1 MEKIKVM
8 LVDDQ
13 TLFVES
19 LRLVLETRAEDIVVV
34 GVALNGKI
42 AVELAERELPD
53 VVLMDVRMP
62 ELDGVE
68 STRALKEKFPQM
80 KVVMLTTFDD
90 DEYVVKALHLGAE
103 GYLLKDVPPQDIILA
118 VRTVYQG
125 GVLIAPQVASK
136 LANRLFQL
144 DYGHSDRFSG
154 AAGDPAWLKL
164 LNDREKDILWLLSKG
179 YDNKEIAARLYLAE
193 QTVKNYVSVIYDKM
207 GVRDRVQASRLA
219 AEADLG

>member
-19 LRLVLETRAEDIVVV
+19 LRLVLETRAEDIAVV
-34 GVALNGKI
+34 GVALNGKS
-42 AVELAERELPD
+42 ALQLAETELPD

-144 DYGHSDRFSG
+144 DYGHPDRFS
-154 AAGDPAWLKL
+154 AEAGGPAWLKL
-164 LNDREKDILWLLSKG
+164 LNDREKDILWLLAKG

-219 AEADLG
+219 AETDLG

>member
-164 LNDREKDILWLLSKG
+164 LNDREKDILWLLAKG